1 MKNIIKI
8 QNHSAEIIGD
18 GFAVS
23 IPTLDIFVNDAE
35 NGSDYRNTAEAE
47 KAQMR
52 ERVIKKA
59 RASARAAV
67 KGSRT

>member
-35 NGSDYRNTAEAE
+35 NGSDHRNTAEAE

-52 ERVIKKA
+52 ERVI
-59 RASARAAV
+59 
-67 KGSRT
+67 